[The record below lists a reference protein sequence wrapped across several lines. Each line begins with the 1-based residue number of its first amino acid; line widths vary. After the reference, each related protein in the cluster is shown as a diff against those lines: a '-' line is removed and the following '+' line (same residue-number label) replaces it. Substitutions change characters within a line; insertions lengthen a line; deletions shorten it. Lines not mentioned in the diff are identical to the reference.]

1 MSEWLISRDMN
12 MTRANVVVNLMHPE
26 NWEHK
31 KNPAATPSALADWG
45 FVIGRD
51 VSPLGHML
59 MDGTLSWSESCIL
72 SLAKRGPA
80 DGDAHVKPFVVI
92 MKALAMLQNIPER
105 AVELTDRGFTR
116 LTSITSYE
124 EITVDFCSELN
135 SPDNPDDPPISKYHD
150 IWLNALTETGLF
162 VRNGNSYELL
172 ASSAVRKFVAEVAA
186 YGTKLSDCPSKKSS
200 ASDYYDYM
208 GAVETGL
215 PEIMGSLSPDV
226 VWNIFPHFLKGGSHV
241 ASVEE
246 AKLEGT
252 KCVYQLITYGAP
264 GTGKSFGVKDETKE
278 KAFFRTTFHPDS
290 DYASFVGAYKP
301 TMRAVERTALV
312 GKKLEMADVES
323 VKDALKKE
331 EVICYEFVAQV
342 FTHAYVQA
350 WLFQAAAAA
359 GATPPRVY
367 LVIEEINRGN
377 CAQVFGDLFQLL
389 DRNAGGFSDYPIRPD
404 ADLGTFLGAAFAS
417 VVDTFDAAHKTAINA
432 LYSEMEAGLD
442 VVDEVLAGRLMVLPS
457 NLLLRATMNTSDQ
470 SLFPMDS
477 AFKRRWDWQYV
488 PITDKGLGWTIS
500 AGGTT
505 FGWWNFLAAVN
516 GQIAATL
523 KSADKQLGYFFV
535 RPDDDSGKVISA
547 ARFVSKV
554 LFFLYNDVFKDY
566 DLPKAF
572 AKPEGGTFAFG
583 DFFLSD
589 GTPDES
595 AVQVFLSQL
604 LTPSAA

>member
-1 MSEWLISRDMN
+1 MDIISVVEQKGYWKVSKMTKPDTYRTVHKSSFDAGSLHVRDNVGWAVAELIIVDELCTAEEESHILERWAILVDGDP
-12 MTRANVVVNLMHPE
+12 VQ
-26 NWEHK
+26 
-31 KNPAATPSALADWG
+31 PSTQKL
-45 FVIGRD
+45 I
-51 VSPLGHML
+51 LTN
-59 MDGTLSWSESCIL
+59 DGTTYKLYDSMG
-72 SLAKRGPA
+72 K
-80 DGDAHVKPFVVI
+80 V
-92 MKALAMLQNIPER
+92 
-105 AVELTDRGFTR
+105 
-116 LTSITSYE
+116 
-124 EITVDFCSELN
+124 
-135 SPDNPDDPPISKYHD
+135 ISKD
-150 IWLNALTETGLF
+150 ILEH
-162 VRNGNSYELL
+162 VIPSPSRKIV
-172 ASSAVRKFVAEVAA
+172 SS
-186 YGTKLSDCPSKKSS
+186 SH
-200 ASDYYDYM
+200 
-208 GAVETGL
+208 
-215 PEIMGSLSPDV
+215 SLDAMP
-226 VWNIFPHFLKGGSHV
+226 PQPL
-241 ASVEE
+241 
-246 AKLEGT
+246 
-252 KCVYQLITYGAP
+252 QLITYGAP

-331 EVICYEFVAQV
+331 EVICYEFVAQT
-342 FTHAYVQA
+342 FTQAYVQA
-350 WLFQAAAAA
+350 WRFQSSAAA
-359 GATPPRVY
+359 GAAPQRVY

-389 DRNAGGFSDYPIRPD
+389 DRNDDGFSDYPIRPD

-417 VVDTFDAAHKTAINA
+417 AAHTFDAARKKAINA
-432 LYSEMEAGLD
+432 PYPEMGGGID

-488 PITDKGLGWTIS
+488 PIVDKNLGWTIS
-500 AGGTT
+500 AAGVT

-566 DLPKAF
+566 VLPKAF

-589 GTPDES
+589 GAPDES